1 MGDEDD
7 GLAEFGLQPKELL
20 LKLRAYDR
28 VDSAEG
34 LVHQPHLR
42 ICGEC
47 ASYTDALLLTTGKL
61 RGVTLGELGIQ
72 PNPLKKLHRPVAGL
86 ATVLTEQQRNC
97 GDVVNHRAVREQS
110 CVLDHIAD

>member
-34 LVHQPHLR
+34 LVHQHHRR
-42 ICGEC
+42 ICGERP
-47 ASYTDALLLTTGKL
+47 SHTDALLLTTGKL
-61 RGVTLGELGIQ
+61 RGVTLGELGVQ
-72 PNPLKKLHRPVAGL
+72 TDPLKKLHRAIAGL

-97 GDVVNHRAVREQS
+97 RDVVNHRAVR
-110 CVLDHIAD
+110 